1 MRPTWPRSSASVSAL
16 VRTEGIARSQRLR
29 RAGRRVLVAPPAQLA
44 GAQPQLGRDLAQ
56 PFAALEQPL
65 DRLGLELG
73 GEPPP
78 GPLLRHPALLGCPG
92 SLANPPLPG
101 RRSRALAIA

>member
-16 VRTEGIARSQRLR
+16 VRTEGIAGGQRLR

-78 GPLLRHPALLGCPG
+78 GPPLRHPTLLRCSG
-92 SLANPPLPG
+92 SLANPPLLRG
-101 RRSRALAIA
+101 QSTARRAS